1 MTRSM
6 MTALKAIMIT
16 VPLAISSTS
25 IIAEPLEI
33 RVEMRDGTELS
44 TLVYLPDG
52 DGPFP
57 TLVARTIYGPPII
70 PIGGELYDSSMK
82 LTDFVPSEDDD
93 DDDAAITAGWPL
105 ITENGYALVIQNTR
119 GRNGSDGVDRSWRDD
134 GEDGYDL
141 IEWVNAQDWSNG
153 RIGLFGDSAVGVSAA
168 LAAAEQPPAL
178 DALFLQTTPAD
189 PFGTDMAPRDGA
201 LRTESLLV
209 QGGFLAFDV
218 SESHI
223 AGRGI
228 DGEEVAD
235 LVPAIGGYVQGLFEG
250 LEDPLNSDTWLA
262 APLGDVPELDQLMPF
277 WSMLSDVSARETFRD
292 ETNALGKIEVPT
304 SVVTLWQDTFAQ
316 STFDLFAD
324 LEERDIP
331 RELLVVNGTH
341 YDIDDPRIFPEPR
354 MLSWFDHWLKDEP
367 RADRP
372 VVKAATQ
379 GNAEFVEGSEV
390 IDIIGVAER
399 YYIAEGELVQTA
411 SESSNTFTSD
421 PANPVPTQ
429 GGRYLLAASGALD
442 QTDLITRQDTLV
454 FKAAALSETRILA
467 GPVTGQI
474 VATSNAPSFDLSV
487 RLLDVAPDG
496 TASIIL
502 SDHLR
507 IENEAKTPVTVPFD
521 MSLIRH
527 QLNAGHRVAIMV
539 AGSDFPA
546 WDRNPQTGA
555 SIFESAD
562 LQAAEITVISDAN
575 GQSYIELPFVEN

>member
-1 MTRSM
+1 MTQLLMTSM
-6 MTALKAIMIT
+6 KAISIT
-16 VPLAISSTS
+16 LPLTLTMSAAI
-25 IIAEPLEI
+25 ADPMEV
-33 RVEMRDGTELS
+33 RVEMRDGTQLS

-52 DGPFP
+52 EGPFP

-70 PIGGELYDSSMK
+70 PIGGELYDSSMT
-82 LTDFVPSEDDD
+82 LADYQPSEDDD
-93 DDDAAITAGWPL
+93 DDEAAIAAGWPL

-141 IEWVNAQDWSNG
+141 IEWVNIQDWSNG

-228 DGEEVAD
+228 TGEDVPA
-235 LVPAIGGYVQGLFEG
+235 LVPSIGLYVQGLFEG
-250 LEDPLNSDTWLA
+250 LEDPLQSETWLA
-262 APLGDVPELDQLMPF
+262 APLADVPELDQLMPF
-277 WSMLSDVSARETFRD
+277 WSILRD
-292 ETNALGKIEVPT
+292 EAALEAFRQDTNALGRIEVPT
-304 SVVTLWQDTFAQ
+304 SVVTLWQDTFAE

-324 LEERDIP
+324 LQDRDIP

-341 YDIDDPRIFPEPR
+341 YEIDDPRIFPEPR
-354 MLSWFDHWLKDEP
+354 MLSWFDHWLKDAP
-367 RADRP
+367 RAERA
-372 VVKAATQ
+372 VVQAATQ
-379 GNAEFVEGSEV
+379 GSDTFVIGSE
-390 IDIIGVAER
+390 IADIVGATER
-399 YYIAEGELVQTA
+399 YFL
-411 SESSNTFTSD
+411 SSDGLSTSPIDSTGSIISD

-429 GGRYLLAASGALD
+429 GGRYLLAASGSLE
-442 QTDLITRQDTLV
+442 QTNLLGRADTLV
-454 FKAAALSETRILA
+454 YEASAFDQMRILS
-467 GPVTGQI
+467 GPVTGQVV
-474 VATSNAPSFDLSV
+474 VASDAPSFDVSI

-496 TASIIL
+496 SASLIL

-507 IENEAKTPVTVPFD
+507 IEAAPRMPTTVPFD

-527 QLNAGHRVAIMV
+527 RLDEGHRVAIMI

-555 SIFESAD
+555 SIFDSSD
-562 LQAAEITVISDAN
+562 LQTAEIQIISGRDALT
-575 GQSYIELPFVEN
+575 YIDLPFATE